1 MGPGA
6 IAGGK
11 PARREVSA
19 GGVLFKGHGD
29 AVVLLHRR
37 NNTWVMPKGH
47 VEPGETADQAA
58 LREVAEETGL
68 RARIVQEVGTTRYVF
83 RPPWDR
89 ALIEKTVHWFLME
102 VADLQV
108 ALEPWFDRV
117 LLVSAQDAAALL
129 TYPADRDILRR
140 ALRLRQARRLSSRL
154 PDATEP

>member
-1 MGPGA
+1 MGPRALGTR
-6 IAGGK
+6 K

-19 GGVLFKGHGD
+19 GGVLFRGRGD

-68 RARIVQEVGTTRYVF
+68 QARIVQKVGTTRYVF
-83 RPPWDR
+83 RPPWES
-89 ALIEKTVHWFLME
+89 APIEKTVHWFLME

-117 LLVSAQDAAALL
+117 LLVSAQDAATML

-140 ALRLRQARRLSSRL
+140 AFRLRQAHRLSAPPAQS
-154 PDATEP
+154 